1 MFVLFLSLSLEVH
14 AQLDE
19 KKVTMIYSHKGY
31 QCLLSPRVSKHGAQW
46 SCKPKSSDSVEQ
58 QAFVTWSRAKLIV
71 DIDILQAKQ
80 KFTSL
85 VELFLQER
93 STEFPLYP
101 RPEMPDATIEAIVD
115 ARVYLVA
122 NNSGKNHTAKFRV
135 FTEERLRVFPSHS
148 PIPVGIKSQP
158 KRMKTAA

>member
-1 MFVLFLSLSLEVH
+1 MFVLFLPLSLEVH
-14 AQLDE
+14 VRLEA

-31 QCLLSPRVSKHGAQW
+31 QCLLSPRVSKNGTQW
-46 SCKPKSSDSVEQ
+46 SCKPKSNDSMEQ

-71 DIDILQAKQ
+71 GNNILQAKQ
-80 KFTSL
+80 KFMSL

-93 STEFPLYP
+93 SAEFPLYP
-101 RPEMPDATIEAIVD
+101 RPELPDATIEAIVD

-135 FTEERLRVFPSHS
+135 FTEARLRVFPSHS

-158 KRMKTAA
+158 RRMKNAA

>member
-1 MFVLFLSLSLEVH
+1 
-14 AQLDE
+14 
-19 KKVTMIYSHKGY
+19 MIYSHKGY
-31 QCLLSPRVSKHGAQW
+31 QCLLLPRVSKKSVQW
-46 SCKPKSSDSVEQ
+46 SCKPKSSDSMEQ

-101 RPEMPDATIEAIVD
+101 RPEMPDATIEAIVG
-115 ARVYLVA
+115 LLC
-122 NNSGKNHTAKFRV
+122 
-135 FTEERLRVFPSHS
+135 LRVRGRW
-148 PIPVGIKSQP
+148 VGDVTNSEISFKS
-158 KRMKTAA
+158 KSL

>member
-1 MFVLFLSLSLEVH
+1 
-14 AQLDE
+14 
-19 KKVTMIYSHKGY
+19 MIYSHKGY
-31 QCLLSPRVSKHGAQW
+31 QCLLLPRVSKKEVQW
-46 SCKPKSSDSVEQ
+46 SCKPKSMEQ
-58 QAFVTWSRAKLIV
+58 QAFVTWSRSKLIV
-71 DIDILQAKQ
+71 GIDILQAKQ

-93 STEFPLYP
+93 GSEFPSYP
-101 RPEMPDATIEAIVD
+101 RPELPDATIEAIVD

-135 FTEERLRVFPSHS
+135 FTEDRLRVFPSHS

-158 KRMKTAA
+158 RRMENAA

>member
-1 MFVLFLSLSLEVH
+1 M
-14 AQLDE
+14 
-19 KKVTMIYSHKGY
+19 
-31 QCLLSPRVSKHGAQW
+31 
-46 SCKPKSSDSVEQ
+46 EQ

-135 FTEERLRVFPSHS
+135 FTDQIPAKTDENRSLSRKSKILTVRVLLFFT
-148 PIPVGIKSQP
+148 IGKSDA
-158 KRMKTAA
+158 MNF

>member
-1 MFVLFLSLSLEVH
+1 MFVLFLPLSLEVH

-19 KKVTMIYSHKGY
+19 RKVTMIYSHKGY
-31 QCLLSPRVSKHGAQW
+31 QCLLSPRVSKKGVQW
-46 SCKPKSSDSVEQ
+46 SCKSKNSDSIEQ

-71 DIDILQAKQ
+71 GSDILQAKQ
-80 KFTSL
+80 KFMSL

-93 STEFPLYP
+93 SAEFPLYP
-101 RPEMPDATIEAIVD
+101 RPELPDATIEAIID

-135 FTEERLRVFPSHS
+135 FTEARLRVFPSHS

-158 KRMKTAA
+158 RRMKNAA